1 MRGSGTECVAGIKK
15 APLAVRWKGAVSD
28 KCPVL
33 TGHGRESEAGGG
45 TVSKNE
51 ETPCLLGRGAR
62 EPQAA
67 SINLPWRRERNGVE
81 RVYKIAPL
89 AVYSKRGVNPAAT
102 YSPGPVG
109 QVPSAMR
116 GLTSVF
122 GKGTGM
128 TPSR

>member
-1 MRGSGTECVAGIKK
+1 MLNQVQHDVFRMTLFRVTVGVTQGGDAGIKK
-15 APLAVRWKGAVSD
+15 AP
-28 KCPVL
+28 C
-33 TGHGRESEAGGG
+33 E
-45 TVSKNE
+45 
-51 ETPCLLGRGAR
+51 
-62 EPQAA
+62 
-67 SINLPWRRERNGVE
+67 
-81 RVYKIAPL
+81 VYL
-89 AVYSKRGVNPAAT
+89 VGGVNPAAT

>member
-1 MRGSGTECVAGIKK
+1 MVTSCRRRFRTKARGIVEGIKK
-15 APLAVRWKGAVSD
+15 APLAVYG
-28 KCPVL
+28 
-33 TGHGRESEAGGG
+33 
-45 TVSKNE
+45 
-51 ETPCLLGRGAR
+51 
-62 EPQAA
+62 
-67 SINLPWRRERNGVE
+67 
-81 RVYKIAPL
+81 
-89 AVYSKRGVNPAAT
+89 KRGVNPAAT

>member
-1 MRGSGTECVAGIKK
+1 MQQNKFKREIKFIFRKYNKK
-15 APLAVRWKGAVSD
+15 AP
-28 KCPVL
+28 
-33 TGHGRESEAGGG
+33 SE
-45 TVSKNE
+45 
-51 ETPCLLGRGAR
+51 
-62 EPQAA
+62 
-67 SINLPWRRERNGVE
+67 
-81 RVYKIAPL
+81 VYL
-89 AVYSKRGVNPAAT
+89 VGGVNPAAT

>member
-1 MRGSGTECVAGIKK
+1 MGIKK
-15 APLAVRWKGAVSD
+15 APLAVYG
-28 KCPVL
+28 
-33 TGHGRESEAGGG
+33 
-45 TVSKNE
+45 
-51 ETPCLLGRGAR
+51 
-62 EPQAA
+62 
-67 SINLPWRRERNGVE
+67 
-81 RVYKIAPL
+81 
-89 AVYSKRGVNPAAT
+89 KRGVNPAAT

>member
-1 MRGSGTECVAGIKK
+1 MRFTSWGRERQAIHTDELWSDLWPPLGGSGAVGGTACVKTKRPPAVLAVGIK
-15 APLAVRWKGAVSD
+15 RKGPSSV
-28 KCPVL
+28 KLKGP
-33 TGHGRESEAGGG
+33 
-45 TVSKNE
+45 
-51 ETPCLLGRGAR
+51 
-62 EPQAA
+62 
-67 SINLPWRRERNGVE
+67 
-81 RVYKIAPL
+81 
-89 AVYSKRGVNPAAT
+89 VNPAAT

>member
-1 MRGSGTECVAGIKK
+1 MPSPPSFSHCSACSARRAGIKK
-15 APLAVRWKGAVSD
+15 APREVYLVGGA
-28 KCPVL
+28 
-33 TGHGRESEAGGG
+33 
-45 TVSKNE
+45 
-51 ETPCLLGRGAR
+51 
-62 EPQAA
+62 
-67 SINLPWRRERNGVE
+67 
-81 RVYKIAPL
+81 
-89 AVYSKRGVNPAAT
+89 NPAAT

>member
-1 MRGSGTECVAGIKK
+1 MYGGVLYCGVLRYGKPPLKQSRNKFSVRRHKKPMLNQVQHDNGGDAGIKK
-15 APLAVRWKGAVSD
+15 AP
-28 KCPVL
+28 C
-33 TGHGRESEAGGG
+33 E
-45 TVSKNE
+45 
-51 ETPCLLGRGAR
+51 
-62 EPQAA
+62 
-67 SINLPWRRERNGVE
+67 
-81 RVYKIAPL
+81 VYL
-89 AVYSKRGVNPAAT
+89 VGGVNPAAT

>member
-1 MRGSGTECVAGIKK
+1 MPHNRGIFFCGKANGYYRMFSPSFSHCSARWPGIKK
-15 APLAVRWKGAVSD
+15 APG
-28 KCPVL
+28 
-33 TGHGRESEAGGG
+33 E
-45 TVSKNE
+45 
-51 ETPCLLGRGAR
+51 
-62 EPQAA
+62 
-67 SINLPWRRERNGVE
+67 
-81 RVYKIAPL
+81 VYL
-89 AVYSKRGVNPAAT
+89 VGGVNPAAT

>member
-1 MRGSGTECVAGIKK
+1 MQRVKNIYKKPMLTFVSMTQAGNAGIKK
-15 APLAVRWKGAVSD
+15 EGPLERSLKG
-28 KCPVL
+28 P
-33 TGHGRESEAGGG
+33 
-45 TVSKNE
+45 
-51 ETPCLLGRGAR
+51 
-62 EPQAA
+62 
-67 SINLPWRRERNGVE
+67 
-81 RVYKIAPL
+81 
-89 AVYSKRGVNPAAT
+89 VNPAAT

>member
-1 MRGSGTECVAGIKK
+1 MTVRHCAGGIKKKEPLEDFLKGPVSRKWQVSTCRGGGSETEWSGYIKK
-15 APLAVRWKGAVSD
+15 AP
-28 KCPVL
+28 C
-33 TGHGRESEAGGG
+33 E
-45 TVSKNE
+45 
-51 ETPCLLGRGAR
+51 
-62 EPQAA
+62 
-67 SINLPWRRERNGVE
+67 
-81 RVYKIAPL
+81 VYL
-89 AVYSKRGVNPAAT
+89 VGGVNPAAT